1 VADLTTRQGLW
12 WALKARRCYGTTGQR
27 IRSEIM
33 ADGWPMGVKFTT
45 GEPSGIQVQVWGTE
59 PIERVDIFRGLEQV
73 YTYSEQVARDADRVR
88 VAWSGQRIRARN
100 RLVRWVIARSWEDSV
115 SYGLRLRFGVGGNR
129 KGRRASR
136 VLEVGNDRRR
146 RWGDTSTGRTA
157 SDCA

>member
-1 VADLTTRQGLW
+1 
-12 WALKARRCYGTTGQR
+12 
-27 IRSEIM
+27 
-33 ADGWPMGVKFTT
+33 MGVKFTT
-45 GEPSGIQVQVWGTE
+45 AEPPGIQVQVWGTA

-100 RLVRWVIARSWEDSV
+100 WLVRWVIARSWEDSV